1 MIDPESFLA
10 ALDEAGVRFVT
21 GVPDS
26 LLVHVCTAIAARYP
40 SDRHVI
46 AANEGAA
53 IGLAIGHFLAS
64 GHPALVYLQ
73 NSGLGNAVNPLTSL
87 ADPQVY
93 GIPMLL
99 LIGWR
104 GEVLS
109 DGTQIHD
116 EPQHRKQGQITPALL
131 EILSIPYRVIDEGT
145 TDIKPV
151 VEEVF
156 AEAKARSGP
165 VALLARKNAFGRFSA
180 AEVDPRDRRMSRE
193 EAIRVI
199 LHAIGDDVPIV
210 STTGM
215 ASRELFELRTGDGSG
230 HHRDFL
236 TVGGMGHASQIA
248 AGIALTQPGRK
259 VLCLDGDGAL
269 LMHMGSLAIS
279 AGCDNLMHVVLN
291 NAAHDSVGGQPTK
304 GDVVD
309 FREIAQACGYG
320 TVAIAGDA
328 AQIETSL
335 RGMLDARSSSFLE
348 IKCRRGARPDLGR
361 PDRSPAVNKAEFMSF
376 LHELSRG
383 QRR

>member
-10 ALDEAGVRFVT
+10 ALDGAGLRFVT

-26 LLVHVCTAIAARYP
+26 LLEPVCTAIAARYP

-53 IGLAIGHFLAS
+53 IGLAIGHYLAS
-64 GHPALVYLQ
+64 GNPALVYLQ
-73 NSGLGNAVNPLTSL
+73 NSGLGNSANPLSSL
-87 ADPQVY
+87 ADPEVY
-93 GIPMLL
+93 GIPILL

-104 GEVLS
+104 GEILA

-145 TDIKPV
+145 GIKPA
-151 VEEVF
+151 VEEMF
-156 AEAKARSGP
+156 AEAKTRSGP

-180 AEVDPRDRRMSRE
+180 AEADPGDHRMSRE
-193 EAIRVI
+193 EAIRAI
-199 LHAIGDDVPIV
+199 LDATGDIPIV

-215 ASRELFELRTGDGSG
+215 ASRELFELRTAEGSG

-279 AGCDNLMHVVLN
+279 AGCDNLMHVVIN

-304 GDVVD
+304 GDIVV
-309 FREIAQACGYG
+309 FPEIARACGYG
-320 TVAIAGDA
+320 AVAVAVDA

-335 RGMLDARSSSFLE
+335 RAMLGGRCSSFLE

-361 PDRSPAVNKAEFMSF
+361 PDRSPAVNKAEFMGF
-376 LHELSRG
+376 LHELRRG
-383 QRR
+383 PLR

>member
-10 ALDEAGVRFVT
+10 ALDGAGVRFVT

-26 LLVHVCTAIAARYP
+26 LLAPVCTAIAARYP

-53 IGLAIGHFLAS
+53 VGLAIGHYLAS
-64 GHPALVYLQ
+64 GNPALVYLQ
-73 NSGLGNAVNPLTSL
+73 NSGLGNAVNPLSSL

-104 GEVLS
+104 GETLP
-109 DGTQIHD
+109 DGTQIPD

-131 EILSIPYRVIDEGT
+131 EILSIPYRVLDEA
-145 TDIKPV
+145 TDINPV
-151 VEEVF
+151 IEEVY

-180 AEVDPRDRRMSRE
+180 AEADPNDRRISRE
-193 EAIRVI
+193 QAIRVI
-199 LHAIGDDVPIV
+199 LDVIGNHVPIV

-215 ASRELFELRTGDGSG
+215 ASRELFELRTADGSG

-248 AGIALTQPGRK
+248 AGIALTQPERK

-279 AGCDNLMHVVLN
+279 AGCDNLMHVVIN

-304 GDVVD
+304 GDVVE
-309 FREIAQACGYG
+309 FTEIAKACGYG
-320 TVAIAGDA
+320 TVAIAGDV

-335 RGMLDARSSSFLE
+335 RAMLDAPKSSFLE

-376 LHELSRG
+376 LEGRFDE
-383 QRR
+383 